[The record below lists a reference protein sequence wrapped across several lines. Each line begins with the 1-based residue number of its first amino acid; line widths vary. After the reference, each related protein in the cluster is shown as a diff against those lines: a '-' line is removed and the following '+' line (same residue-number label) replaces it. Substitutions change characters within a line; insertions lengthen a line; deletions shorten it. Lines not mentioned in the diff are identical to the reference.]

1 MNITITGET
10 MTSDIT
16 PHSARGEGGGWIPT
30 WLPGRALTRNQAIT
44 AMVLAEAVAEGS
56 DHTGKRWPFIEGWAD
71 ELGITGTDAV
81 TKINHYGADPVPG
94 LRTYGPCER
103 PAR

>member
-1 MNITITGET
+1 

-16 PHSARGEGGGWIPT
+16 PHSARGEGGVWIVT

-44 AMVLAEAVAEGS
+44 AMMLTEAVAEGS
-56 DHTGKRWPFIEGWAD
+56 DHTGKRWLFIGGWAD

-81 TKINHYGADPVPG
+81 AKINYHGG
-94 LRTYGPCER
+94 
-103 PAR
+103 